1 MVDRLAELKR
11 SSSTFENSN
20 PMREGAG
27 DVEMGAGGGLKR
39 PSAGGDGGDGAASKF
54 MAEFFAEVDTI
65 KTGIKEIKTASKK
78 IQGINQ
84 AMVLATT
91 SEAEAKLSAEL
102 NPLVSRTNQTS
113 KRIKQVLSDMADST
127 TTLKANAKKGE
138 FVNEIRIRENLQ
150 STLSRKF
157 VETIKEYQKRQQ
169 DYKDDV
175 KKKVTRQ
182 VRIVKQDATDEE
194 IDEGKWNQH
203 THFELLY
210 FASLQR

>member
-1 MVDRLAELKR
+1 
-11 SSSTFENSN
+11 
-20 PMREGAG
+20 
-27 DVEMGAGGGLKR
+27 
-39 PSAGGDGGDGAASKF
+39 
-54 MAEFFAEVDTI
+54 
-65 KTGIKEIKTASKK
+65 
-78 IQGINQ
+78 
-84 AMVLATT
+84 MVLATT